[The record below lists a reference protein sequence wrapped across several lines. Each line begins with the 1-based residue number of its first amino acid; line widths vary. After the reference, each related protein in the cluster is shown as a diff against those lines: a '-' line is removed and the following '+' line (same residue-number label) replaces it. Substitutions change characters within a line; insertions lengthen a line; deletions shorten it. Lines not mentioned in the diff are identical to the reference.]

1 MQRSVA
7 DGEPRGHGADP
18 QAGVLTV
25 QKSGRYVRV
34 GNTEYPLASPGG
46 NWALWSPTPVEG
58 FRKIGNGWV
67 RNIAPDEQLECF
79 RVAHQ
84 GTYRGILVTVDP
96 ADDES
101 DGRGTVRLDTRD
113 PRAAELGFERFGFER
128 PEVQSWLKFVPAD
141 DRDLVFTT
149 TRTPEPMP
157 WAASSVDARP
167 QRSVPRPSDARP
179 SEWGAF
185 TLRLITALRG
195 VTERVFLIVSVD
207 GDPLRYVQFAGDPD
221 KLYAEAPG
229 VDVVADADESVLRA
243 AGWKAPR
250 VTQPNWISELPLPAY
265 AIDFRELAERC
276 VAALRDAY
284 GVTSPDALAYRAWRD
299 PEDLP
304 PIEERTPE
312 RLAARDR
319 GATSLEF
326 TGLGRSLL

>member
-1 MQRSVA
+1 M
-7 DGEPRGHGADP
+7 
-18 QAGVLTV
+18 

-34 GNTEYPLASPGG
+34 GKTEYPLASPGG
-46 NWALWSPTPVEG
+46 NWALWSRTPIEG

-79 RVAHQ
+79 RVAHH
-84 GTYRGILVTVDP
+84 GTYRGIPVTVEP
-96 ADDES
+96 G
-101 DGRGTVRLDTRD
+101 DGALVRLDTRD
-113 PRAAELGFERFGFER
+113 PRAAEQGFERFGFER
-128 PEVQSWLKFVPAD
+128 PELQSWLTFVPAD

-157 WAASSVDARP
+157 WAASTRDAVAQRP
-167 QRSVPRPSDARP
+167 VPRPSDAEP
-179 SEWGAF
+179 SAWGAF

-195 VTERVFLIVSVD
+195 VTDGVFLIVSVD

-221 KLYAEAPG
+221 RLYAEAPAR
-229 VDVVADADESVLRA
+229 DLVADADEAVLRA
-243 AGWKAPR
+243 AGWNEPGAA
-250 VTQPNWISELPLPAY
+250 QPNWTSELPLPAY

-284 GVTSPDALAYRAWRD
+284 GVTSPDGLAHRAWRD
-299 PEDLP
+299 PEALLP
-304 PIEERTPE
+304 IGERTPE

-326 TGLGRSLL
+326 AGLGRPLL

>member
-1 MQRSVA
+1 M
-7 DGEPRGHGADP
+7 
-18 QAGVLTV
+18 

-58 FRKIGNGWV
+58 FRRIGNGWV
-67 RNIAPDEQLECF
+67 RNIAPHEQLECF
-79 RVAHQ
+79 RVAHH
-84 GTYRGILVTVDP
+84 GTYRGIPVAVEP
-96 ADDES
+96 SGDES
-101 DGRGTVRLDTRD
+101 DGRGSVRLDTRD
-113 PRAAELGFERFGFER
+113 PRAAEHGFERFGFER

-157 WAASSVDARP
+157 WAASSADARP
-167 QRSVPRPSDARP
+167 QRSVPRPSAAQPSAAQPSDAQP

-229 VDVVADADESVLRA
+229 VDVVADADESVLRT
-243 AGWKAPR
+243 AGWKEPG
-250 VTQPNWISELPLPAY
+250 VTQPNWTSELPLPAY

-276 VAALRDAY
+276 VSALRHAY

-299 PEDLP
+299 PEALP

-312 RLAARDR
+312 RLAGRDR

-326 TGLGRSLL
+326 PGLGRPLL